1 MGRRWGKTVLG
12 GCLALATAAQGGAV
26 AWVVPTYRNGR
37 PLWRWVVQ
45 ATADLV
51 KAKVVRLN
59 RAERL
64 IEFTNG
70 GFLQIYSMDNPDSIR
85 GEAFHLVILD
95 EAAMIA
101 EEAWTD
107 AIQPTLADHD
117 GDALLISSPKGR
129 NWFWREWVAGQDP
142 TKPEIQSWV
151 APSSANPSANIQ
163 KAARLARER
172 VSERTYRQEWLA
184 EFVEDGGTVFRKVA
198 DAATALPEERQS
210 GRTYVG
216 SADWGRTYDPTVFMV
231 GDAEARRM
239 VAMDRFN
246 QTDYPTQLKRFKTM
260 HERYNVAAWLVEYNS
275 MGGPLV
281 ELLQAEG
288 YPVIAFHTNS
298 ATKPLAVDGLA
309 LALEQGQYTIL
320 NDEVIIGELQAYEGI
335 KMPSGTMRYS
345 APPGMHDDT
354 VIGAMLL
361 WLAMQGFEQQDQ
373 GFNYGDQY
381 RVEISEY

>member
-1 MGRRWGKTVLG
+1 M
-12 GCLALATAAQGGAV
+12 ALATAAQGGAV

-45 ATADLV
+45 ATAELV
-51 KAKVVRLN
+51 KAKIVRLN

-129 NWFWREWVAGQDP
+129 NWFWREFVAGQDP
-142 TKPEIQSWV
+142 TKAEIQSWV
-151 APSSANPSANIQ
+151 APSSANPSPNIQ
-163 KAARLARER
+163 KAAALAKTR

-184 EFVEDGGTVFRKVA
+184 EFVDDGGGVFRKVT
-198 DAATALPEERQS
+198 DAAIAVAEPRKQ
-210 GRTYVG
+210 GRVYVG
-216 SADWGRTYDPTVFMV
+216 AIDWGRIYDYTVMMV
-231 GDAEARRM
+231 GDAVDRRM
-239 VAMDRFN
+239 VEIDRFG
-246 QTDYPTQLKRFKTM
+246 QTDYPTQLQRFRTL

-281 ELLQAEG
+281 EMLQAEG
-288 YPVIAFHTNS
+288 YPVIAFYTNS
-298 ATKPLAVDGLA
+298 VTKPIAVDSLA
-309 LALEQGQYTIL
+309 LAFEQGAIRIL
-320 NDEVIIGELQAYEGI
+320 NDAILIGELQAYESVR
-335 KMPSGTMRYS
+335 MPSGMIRYS

-354 VIGAMLL
+354 VIALCLL
-361 WLAMQGFEQQDQ
+361 WLAMQGYDQQAQ
-373 GFNYGDQY
+373 TMNYGDQY
-381 RVEISEY
+381 RVEISPY